1 VHHFW
6 YTVTC
11 CMHTTY
17 HICYQFTDRAIAR
30 LRLKEVSFPYVGY
43 TDKQKQK
50 LTTFNFYWRIVL
62 LIIWVCL
69 HQSGE
74 IELTASTRDGYR
86 IRMKVWPWSTSW
98 FDNGMSLKLPYMNDS
113 ALGAPIHSIILKR
126 HSFPPPIKRNPLK
139 CKYVEGGKNKCAEM
153 YLKSWHVE

>member
-1 VHHFW
+1 
-6 YTVTC
+6 
-11 CMHTTY
+11 MHTTY

-86 IRMKVWPWSTSW
+86 IRMKV
-98 FDNGMSLKLPYMNDS
+98 
-113 ALGAPIHSIILKR
+113 
-126 HSFPPPIKRNPLK
+126 
-139 CKYVEGGKNKCAEM
+139 
-153 YLKSWHVE
+153 